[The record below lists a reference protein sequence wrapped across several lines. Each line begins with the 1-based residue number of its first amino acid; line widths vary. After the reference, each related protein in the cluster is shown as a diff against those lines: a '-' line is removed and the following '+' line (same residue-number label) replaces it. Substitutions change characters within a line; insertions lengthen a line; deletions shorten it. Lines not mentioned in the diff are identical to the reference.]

1 MLLKFINRNPELN
14 ALEKRYESPDPE
26 FFIIYGR
33 RRIGKTELVKKF
45 ASDKKHFYFL
55 AREEPIELEI
65 ERYNK
70 KFAEKFNIYLEKTRE
85 FEDLFKQMLEKI
97 DLREKFI
104 FIIDEFPFWVSK
116 YKPVV
121 SEFQYLWDELLS
133 KYNVFLIL
141 LGSSVSVMEH
151 KILAYKSPLYGRR
164 TGQLKI
170 LPLNLGHIRDFL
182 PHYGIKDVFRVY
194 GAVGGIPFYLK
205 EFKDTVT
212 FNKNIENTFFNKASI
227 LYEEAEILLREE
239 LREVNTYFNIMK
251 AIDDGATKLNEIS
264 SKSRIDIT
272 NINKYLSTLMNLG
285 FVKKEYSITQPPKSR
300 NFLYRLNDNYFK
312 FWLKYVYP
320 YKEEIEEDVSTVLT
334 VLERDYST
342 YMGGIFED
350 VCKML
355 LRNLQTP
362 LFIEPGTKIGTWWHK
377 DKEIDLV
384 AMNEKNKDIL
394 FAECKWKEKV
404 IAGNVLSQLKE
415 KSRNLKWHN
424 QERKEHFAIFARSFS
439 EKSKDCLC
447 FDLKDLERALQ

>member
-1 MLLKFINRNPELN
+1 MLLKFINRKPELN
-14 ALEKRYESPDPE
+14 ALEKRYESSDPE

-45 ASDKKHFYFL
+45 ASGKKHFYFL
-55 AREEPIELEI
+55 AREEPIELEV

-70 KFAEKFNIYLEKTRE
+70 KFAEKFNIYFEKTRE
-85 FEDLFKQMLEKI
+85 FEDLFKQILEKI

-116 YKPVV
+116 HKPVV
-121 SEFQYLWDELLS
+121 SEFQYLWDELLN

-141 LGSSVSVMEH
+141 MGSSVAVMEH

-170 LPLNLGHIRDFL
+170 LPLTLKHVKDFL
-182 PHYGIKDVFRVY
+182 PHYNVKDVFRVY

-227 LYEEAEILLREE
+227 LYEEAEILLRGE

-251 AIDDGATKLNEIS
+251 AIDDGATKLREIS
-264 SKSRIDIT
+264 SKSRVDIT

-285 FVKKEYSITQPPKSR
+285 FVKKEYPITQPPKPR
-300 NFLYRLNDNYFK
+300 NFLYRLNDNYSK
-312 FWLKYVYP
+312 FWLQYVYP
-320 YKEEIEEDVSTVLT
+320 YKEEIEEDVDTVLT
-334 VLERDYST
+334 VLEREYST
-342 YMGGIFED
+342 YMGEIFEEI
-350 VCKML
+350 CKAL
-355 LRNLQTP
+355 LRNLNIP
-362 LFIEPGTKIGTWWHK
+362 LFEEPGTRIGTWWHK
-377 DKEIDLV
+377 DKEIDVV
-384 AMNEKNKDIL
+384 AMNEKRKDIL
-394 FAECKWKEKV
+394 FGECKWKDTV
-404 IAGNVLSQLKE
+404 IAETVLSQLKE
-415 KSRNLKWHN
+415 KSRHLTWHN

-447 FDLKDLERALQ
+447 FDVKDLERALQ